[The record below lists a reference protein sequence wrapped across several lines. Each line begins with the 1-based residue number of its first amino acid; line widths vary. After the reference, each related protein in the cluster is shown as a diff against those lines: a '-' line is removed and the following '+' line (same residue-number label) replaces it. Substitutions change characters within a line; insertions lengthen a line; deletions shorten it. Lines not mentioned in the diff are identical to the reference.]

1 MRERERETERERER
15 ETHRERETERERE
28 RERERKKREKQKEIL
43 VWRYRCWSEVVGG
56 GRHIRE
62 ILRKN
67 SRSGGSAN
75 YSDGSL
81 ESVGVIGAGVE

>member
-1 MRERERETERERER
+1 MR
-15 ETHRERETERERE
+15 ERERE
-28 RERERKKREKQKEIL
+28 RERERDRERERERERDREREREREREGKKKKREKQKEIL

-56 GRHIRE
+56 GRRHIRE

-75 YSDGSL
+75 YSDGS
-81 ESVGVIGAGVE
+81 